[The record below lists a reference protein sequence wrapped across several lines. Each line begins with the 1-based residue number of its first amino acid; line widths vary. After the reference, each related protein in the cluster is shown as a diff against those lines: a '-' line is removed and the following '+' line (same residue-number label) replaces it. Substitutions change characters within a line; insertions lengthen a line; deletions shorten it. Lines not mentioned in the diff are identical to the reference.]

1 MISLVM
7 AGGKGSRMNLDTE
20 KLLLEFKKPIIL
32 RVLDALENS
41 ECFEKIIITTSQNSP
56 KTMNLVKKLDFEIIE
71 TKGIGYVEDLNQV
84 LSTLNAIVLVTSG
97 DLPLLDADIIT
108 EIISKYNSENV
119 WTSFIVTKNFMDS
132 LHLTSDF
139 SLEFQGQDCLYT
151 GISIINAKK
160 ITSFD
165 SIKENYEILNDKRI
179 AFNLNT
185 LEDYELLSI
194 S

>member
-32 RVLDALENS
+32 HVLDALKNS
-41 ECFEKIIITTSQNSP
+41 DCFEKIIITTSHNSP

-71 TKGIGYVEDLNQV
+71 TKGVGYVEDLNQV
-84 LSTLNAIVLVTSG
+84 LSTLNANVLVTSG
-97 DLPLLDADIIT
+97 DLPLLDGDIIT

-119 WTSFIVTKNFMDS
+119 WTSFIVTKNFLDS
-132 LHLTSDF
+132 LNLTSDF
-139 SLEFQGQDCLYT
+139 SLEFQGQDCFYT
-151 GISIINAKK
+151 GISIVNAKK

-185 LEDYELLSI
+185 LEDYKLLSI